1 MSKTLVILCR
11 GIGEQYGRGT
21 LWNLTKYLPVE
32 DYDIIDLKWKAE
44 YGPIPRWN
52 GDPFEKSLHEG
63 ESLLLS
69 LCTGEHRDKRIVV
82 VGYSGGAELA
92 GNVLRTLA
100 AGDQSRHGVV
110 GGALLSDPSQPRGL
124 PETGG
129 RYGIRG
135 SRDIG
140 SDIPVQWFYEIKDV
154 IAVCTP
160 SPDSLLRVFAD
171 ASSEFSLGGP
181 RAWQGTIQRLL
192 TKKLQAYVLPW
203 WNLQKFLKQ
212 FNVAKYEA
220 EGYLFRGDHTEYWK
234 RRNSNG
240 KLYFE
245 DIADW
250 IKSLD

>member
-32 DYDIIDLKWKAE
+32 EFDIIELAWSAE
-44 YGPIPRWN
+44 YGPVPKWN
-52 GDPFEKSLHEG
+52 GDPFEKALYKG
-63 ESLLLS
+63 ESLLLD
-69 LCTGEHRDKRIVV
+69 LCTRVHLDRRIVL

-92 GNVLRTLA
+92 GNVLAELA
-100 AGDQSRHGVV
+100 RRGRAEHGVV
-110 GGALLSDPSQPRGL
+110 GGALLSDPSQPKGM
-124 PETGG
+124 PDTGG

-135 SRDIG
+135 SRAVG
-140 SDIPVQWFYEIKDV
+140 ERIPVQWFYEIKDV

-160 SPDSLLRVFAD
+160 APDSLLRVFAD
-171 ASSEFSLGGP
+171 ASGEFSLGGP
-181 RAWQGTIQRLL
+181 RAWQGTIPRLL
-192 TKKLQAYVLPW
+192 TKKLQAYVLPR
-203 WNLQKFLKQ
+203 WNFQKFLKQ

-245 DIADW
+245 DMADW
-250 IKSLD
+250 IKSLV